1 MYQKIYPNRAI
12 GVDSV
17 KINTS
22 LIMVRECLVEDVGG
36 VEAGGG
42 EDDSDDDMWASA
54 AAGGGALAP
63 VAGAAS
69 TNVGHPN
76 SGSPELHP
84 PSPSTGGYVVSALKR
99 RVLPA
104 CPG

>member
-1 MYQKIYPNRAI
+1 MSPLFQVNAMKLA
-12 GVDSV
+12 SV

-84 PSPSTGGYVVSALKR
+84 PRPLQAAT
-99 RVLPA
+99 
-104 CPG
+104 

>member
-1 MYQKIYPNRAI
+1 MLLHDTTGKKARA
-12 GVDSV
+12 D
-17 KINTS
+17 
-22 LIMVRECLVEDVGG
+22 EDDDGK
-36 VEAGGG
+36 EAGGG
-42 EDDSDDDMWASA
+42 GEDVEDDSDDDMWASA

-104 CPG
+104 WPG